1 MIELKNIG
9 VRYKDSYIFR
19 NLSYVIPSGAKVVLN
34 APSGTGKTS
43 FFRLLL
49 GFQQPTEGEV
59 LFDGKKITS
68 DAIKEI
74 RAKIGYLSQDAD
86 IPSGKVREIIDEI
99 FSYKNN
105 QNKSLREDRLVTL
118 LATLELG
125 AEILEKKIDELSG
138 GERQRLLLVILILL
152 DREVYLLDEPTSALD
167 EKLKIKVRELFMD
180 IPATVLVIT
189 HDKVWIEAE
198 KATVFNWLGNG
209 GLQDGQ

>member
-19 NLSYVIPSGAKVVLN
+19 RLNYVIPSGAKVVLN

-49 GFQQPTEGEV
+49 GFLQPTEGEV
-59 LFDGKKITS
+59 LFDGVKITPNS
-68 DAIKEI
+68 IKDI
-74 RAKIGYLSQDAD
+74 RARIGYLSQDVD
-86 IPSGKVREIIDEI
+86 IPSGKVLEVINEI

-105 QNKSLREDRLVTL
+105 QNKPLQEDILITL

-125 AEILEKKIDELSG
+125 ADILEKKIDELSG

-167 EKLKIKVRELFMD
+167 EKLKIKVRELFMN

-189 HDKVWIEAE
+189 HDQVWMEAE

-209 GLQDGQ
+209 GRQDGQ

>member
-9 VRYKDSYIFR
+9 VRYKDSYNFR
-19 NLSYVIPSGAKVVLN
+19 RLNYVIPSGAKVVLN

-43 FFRLLL
+43 FFRLFL
-49 GFQQPTEGEV
+49 GFLQPTEGEV
-59 LFDGKKITS
+59 LFDGVKITPNS
-68 DAIKEI
+68 IKDI
-74 RAKIGYLSQDAD
+74 RARIGYLSQDVD
-86 IPSGKVREIIDEI
+86 IPSGKVLEVINEI

-105 QNKSLREDRLVTL
+105 QNKPLQEDILITL

-125 AEILEKKIDELSG
+125 ADILEKKIDELSG

-167 EKLKIKVRELFMD
+167 EKLKIKVRELFMN

-189 HDKVWIEAE
+189 HDQVWMEAE

-209 GLQDGQ
+209 GRQDGQ